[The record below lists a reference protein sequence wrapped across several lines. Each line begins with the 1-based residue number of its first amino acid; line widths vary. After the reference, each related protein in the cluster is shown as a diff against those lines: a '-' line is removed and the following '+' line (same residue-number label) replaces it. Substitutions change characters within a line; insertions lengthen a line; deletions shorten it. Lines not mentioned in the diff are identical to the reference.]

1 MALVQLDLFGWNEA
15 ATQSVVLIQ
24 PTDDITVDDLANALI
39 KHFGLWVSTH
49 PNLLGDDWTVCETL
63 VGIHHVFTRD
73 QLKSVAQDVWTAAWQ
88 KFEAFYYTK
97 RPRSGFSWEWPMH

>member
-15 ATQSVVLIQ
+15 ATQSVVPIQ
-24 PTDDITVDDLANALI
+24 PTDDITVDALANALI
-39 KHFGLWVSTH
+39 KHFGPWVSTH

-63 VGIHHVFTRD
+63 VGIHHVFTSD
-73 QLKSVAQDVWTAAWQ
+73 QLEAVAQDVWTAAWQ

-97 RPRSGFSWEWPMH
+97 RPRSGFYRKWPMH

>member
-1 MALVQLDLFGWNEA
+1 MERSGNAERRPHSTNRRHHRRRPGERAHQALRA
-15 ATQSVVLIQ
+15 
-24 PTDDITVDDLANALI
+24 P
-39 KHFGLWVSTH
+39 WVSTH

-73 QLKSVAQDVWTAAWQ
+73 QLEAVAQDVWTAAWQ

-97 RPRSGFSWEWPMH
+97 RPHSGFYREWPMH